1 MQKEK
6 KINKS
11 NQVHIILHASLF
23 FVKYILV
30 SKYIL
35 NYRFEK
41 KIKILTTKD
50 VEEEDSKSRKI
61 KITLTPQHTHTQSQ
75 AVGREEKKCTDH
87 LKHKKTLWTLDHKQH
102 ETDRT
107 DP

>member
-1 MQKEK
+1 MKKNKNTDNERCGRGRFKEQK
-6 KINKS
+6 NKNHTHTS
-11 NQVHIILHASLF
+11 
-23 FVKYILV
+23 
-30 SKYIL
+30 
-35 NYRFEK
+35 
-41 KIKILTTKD
+41 
-50 VEEEDSKSRKI
+50 
-61 KITLTPQHTHTQSQ
+61 THTQSQ

>member
-1 MQKEK
+1 MDSDKLSLAHINAKRK

-11 NQVHIILHASLF
+11 NQVHIILHPSLF

-35 NYRFEK
+35 NYKFE

-61 KITLTPQHTHTQSQ
+61 KTTLTPQHTHNH
-75 AVGREEKKCTDH
+75 R
-87 LKHKKTLWTLDHKQH
+87 
-102 ETDRT
+102 R
-107 DP
+107 